1 MSHRTVPSSVRR
13 RYTFIGQGIRSRSH
27 FPSPMHVVCVLAR
40 RVARRCHIAWSH
52 RLSAGVIL
60 SLARASILEAPCSS
74 EGGHEPRHVLAN
86 PAISMSANVYLGLR
100 KTLHFCPQ
108 QTSTKNLHLT
118 VPVRCRWKLMFVV
131 VDIAVLA
138 IRFVIGNHFRR
149 AGGQGGFSLMICRP
163 ECCDLSTRSV
173 PSRPVPSV
181 PSCPVPSRPV
191 LSAPSRPRA
200 QAGGRTLSL

>member
-1 MSHRTVPSSVRR
+1 MSHRMVPSSVRR
-13 RYTFIGQGIRSRSH
+13 RYTVIGQGIRSRSH

-52 RLSAGVIL
+52 RLSAAVIL
-60 SLARASILEAPCSS
+60 SLARASTLEATCSS

-86 PAISMSANVYLGLR
+86 PAISTSANVYLGLR
-100 KTLHFCPQ
+100 KTLQFCPPQ

-138 IRFVIGNHFRR
+138 IRFFIGNHFCR
-149 AGGQGGFSLMICRP
+149 AGGQGG
-163 ECCDLSTRSV
+163 
-173 PSRPVPSV
+173 
-181 PSCPVPSRPV
+181 
-191 LSAPSRPRA
+191 SA
-200 QAGGRTLSL
+200 

>member
-1 MSHRTVPSSVRR
+1 MLWCVLARRAARPCHIAWSHRLSAGVILSLARASTLEATSLRR
-13 RYTFIGQGIRSRSH
+13 C
-27 FPSPMHVVCVLAR
+27 MLCVLAR

-52 RLSAGVIL
+52 RLSAAVIL
-60 SLARASILEAPCSS
+60 SLARASTLEATCSS

-118 VPVRCRWKLMFVV
+118 VPVRCRWNLMFVA

-138 IRFVIGNHFRR
+138 IRFFIGNHFRR
-149 AGGQGGFSLMICRP
+149 ASLQLVRP
-163 ECCDLSTRSV
+163 
-173 PSRPVPSV
+173 
-181 PSCPVPSRPV
+181 
-191 LSAPSRPRA
+191 
-200 QAGGRTLSL
+200 